1 MTTTAT
7 AKLIIESVLNHY
19 FTPLGTQLILAADRS
34 LESDKCFEWFYDSE
48 HVMQA
53 VQLFAAAT
61 CLQQASFTSRAGN
74 LRQQRLARRSATCHA
89 SLVQA

>member
-7 AKLIIESVLNHY
+7 AKEIIRSVLEHY
-19 FTPLGTQLILAADRS
+19 LTPMAAQLILAADRS

-53 VQLFAAAT
+53 VQLFAADQLSERIFDDLDEAF
-61 CLQQASFTSRAGN
+61 QMAEEAV
-74 LRQQRLARRSATCHA
+74 RRD
-89 SLVQA
+89 

>member
-19 FTPLGTQLILAADRS
+19 FTPMATQIILAADRS

-53 VQLFAAAT
+53 VQLFVTDQLGEAIFNDLDEAFQMAEE
-61 CLQQASFTSRAGN
+61 A
-74 LRQQRLARRSATCHA
+74 
-89 SLVQA
+89 VQHG